1 MSTTP
6 AQCIYCGR
14 FFNPRRGEGDHIL
27 SVRLFGLFEGDKTFR
42 GVCTRCNN
50 SLGRLEQMLI
60 HSTHLGYFRRL
71 AQPKLGRAKRGT
83 ASLRQKGYG
92 GSKPP
97 VFIADVDGHKR
108 LVRLSDTNPDT
119 CVPVDELVVVDD
131 NGNEH
136 HIQLFRGMSADD
148 LRAKIAKLG
157 VTHKGE
163 YGLSCSDDAV
173 DEFTTLLKTVVAL
186 ARIEELPSTEA
197 GVHRV
202 RVRGEFQFT
211 ADYYR
216 AIAKIALHYYLAYN
230 ERGFRGNEPY
240 FRELRRFIRH
250 GVGNHE
256 QFFRSAGGTFV
267 TRFGE
272 TQSGTAVLPGQ
283 WCHVLAVSELNNTI
297 AVCLRLYLGPKH
309 LPQPDYITLAEIRIA
324 IVLPHRAW
332 GHVYQI
338 EPGRKDRYAGRV
350 VTPTIS
356 RLR

>member
-1 MSTTP
+1 MSTTT
-6 AQCIYCGR
+6 AKCIYCGR
-14 FFNPRRGEGDHIL
+14 FFSPRGGEGDHIL
-27 SVRLFGLFEGDKTFR
+27 SVRLFGEFKGDKTFR
-42 GVCTRCNN
+42 GICVACNN
-50 SLGRLEQMLI
+50 ELGRLEQMLI

-83 ASLRQKGYG
+83 GSLRQKGYG

-97 VFIADVDGHKR
+97 VFVADVDGRKR
-108 LVRLSDTNPDT
+108 LVRLSDENPEN

-131 NGNEH
+131 GGKEH

-163 YGLSCSDDAV
+163 YHLSCSDDAV
-173 DEFTTLLKTVVAL
+173 DEFTTLLKTVVAP
-186 ARIEELPSTEA
+186 ARIEELTSTEA

-202 RVRGEFQFT
+202 RVRGEFRFT
-211 ADYYR
+211 TDYYR

-240 FRELRRFIRH
+240 FRAIRRFIRH
-250 GVGNHE
+250 GVGSHE
-256 QFFRSAGGTFV
+256 QFFRSAGGSFV
-267 TRFGE
+267 TPYGE
-272 TQSGTAVLPGQ
+272 TLSGKAILPGE
-283 WCHVLAVSELNNTI
+283 WCHVLAVSEVDNAIT
-297 AVCLRLYLGPKH
+297 VCLRLCLGPKN
-309 LPQPDYITLAEIRIA
+309 LPKPDYITLAEMKSR
-324 IVLPHRAW
+324 IVLPRRAW
-332 GHVYQI
+332 GHVYQF